1 MKHNP
6 WLAILGL
13 TLFIGSCS
21 GDDES
26 LIREV
31 ENFFVNINIGDSSY
45 LISGKNYQVQQEGL
59 NLACGS
65 NYVDG
70 QLATD
75 KYIYGTRP
83 TVLNDTTH
91 LKVIESL
98 RFSVS
103 QKIYKDELSRTDE
116 LGYLD
121 QVLNADKFGFPVMNE
136 GYFEIFDF
144 EKPEFVVNRDE
155 SAEAYLIVTTQ
166 GGQIFTS
173 STSGTPNERSDEAF
187 FAIDAIKKQDT
198 TISEYPYVIEGRF
211 KVDLF
216 EGYYGPT
223 FRMAEGS
230 FRLPVFKV
238 TNSEISGLCNDE

>member
-1 MKHNP
+1 MRHNYR
-6 WLAILGL
+6 LAIFGL
-13 TLFIGSCS
+13 ALLIGSCS

-26 LIREV
+26 LITE
-31 ENFFVNINIGDSSY
+31 EKNFFVNISIGDSSY
-45 LISGKNYQVQQEGL
+45 SISEKNYQLQQEGL

-75 KYIYGTRP
+75 KYIHGARP

-91 LKVIESL
+91 LKVIESV

-103 QKIYKDELSRTDE
+103 QKIYRDELSRTDE

-121 QVLNADKFGFPVMNE
+121 QVLNSDKFGFPVLNE
-136 GYFEIFDF
+136 GYFEVFDF

-155 SAEAYLIVTTQ
+155 RAEAYLIITTRDE
-166 GGQIFTS
+166 QIFTS
-173 STSGTPNERSDEAF
+173 STAGAPNERSDEAF

-198 TISEYPYVIEGRF
+198 TVSEYPYVIEGRF

-216 EGYYGPT
+216 EGHYGST
-223 FRMAEGS
+223 FQMAEGS

-238 TNSEISGLCNDE
+238 TNSEIFGLCNDE